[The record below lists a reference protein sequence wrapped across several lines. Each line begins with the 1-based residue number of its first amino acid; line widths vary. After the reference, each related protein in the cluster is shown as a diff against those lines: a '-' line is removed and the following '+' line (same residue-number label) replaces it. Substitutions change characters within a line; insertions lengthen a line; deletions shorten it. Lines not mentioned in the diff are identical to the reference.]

1 MTSVMGEWAINLT
14 GVDKVYA
21 GKVHALRGIEMRVRR
36 GEVFGLLGPNGA
48 GKSTLVKI
56 LMTVISPT
64 KADGTVLGNRVGHKP
79 TLAKVGYLP
88 EHHKFPEYLTG
99 EQVVDFY
106 AALAGVERATRRK
119 RTPELLELVGMKD
132 WAKTK
137 VKGYSKGMRQR
148 VGIAQALANDPDL
161 VVLDEPTDGVDP
173 VGRRDI
179 REMLT
184 RIKEQGKTVF
194 LNSHLLSELEMVCD
208 RVAILVQGKVAS
220 HGTID
225 ELTVKRQVYEIEVA
239 KSSSGDSDSLVAAL
253 QGGVGLRML
262 GGSVDESM
270 SGVNTGETNTNA
282 IAKRVG
288 ATGQLGTGEE
298 VAIDHDMIRVSTAD
312 AARIQPIIDTLRVR
326 GFAIKTVRSIRPS
339 LEDLFMEA
347 VTDPTTGKALSPG
360 AAKHGARP

>member
-1 MTSVMGEWAINLT
+1 MDEWAINLT

-64 KADGTVLGNRVGHKP
+64 KAEGTVLGSRVGHKP

-106 AALAGVERATRRK
+106 AALAGVDRATRRK
-119 RTPELLELVGMKD
+119 RTPQLLELVGMKD

-148 VGIAQALANDPDL
+148 VGIAQALANNPDL

-184 RIKEQGKTVF
+184 RIKEEGKTVF

-220 HGTID
+220 QGTIH

-239 KSSSGDSDSLVAAL
+239 KATQDDSPSLIAAL
-253 QGGVGLRML
+253 Q
-262 GGSVDESM
+262 
-270 SGVNTGETNTNA
+270 SGMNVKMITGKTEEAPTEA
-282 IAKRVG
+282 GDLAKRVG
-288 ATGQLGTGEE
+288 AAGQLSTGED
-298 VAIDHDMIRVSTAD
+298 VVVDHDTIKVSTAD
-312 AARIQPIIDTLRVR
+312 AGKIQPVLDTLRAR
-326 GFAIKTVRSIRPS
+326 GFVIKTVRSIRPS

-347 VTDPTTGKALSPG
+347 VTDPTTGKSLAPG
-360 AAKHGARP
+360 AAREGRRH

>member
-1 MTSVMGEWAINLT
+1 MKSVMDEWAINLT
-14 GVDKVYA
+14 GVDKVYS

-64 KADGTVLGNRVGHKP
+64 KADGTVLGHRVGHKP

-106 AALAGVERATRRK
+106 AALSGVDRATRRK
-119 RTPELLELVGMKD
+119 RTPQLLELVGMKD

-148 VGIAQALANDPDL
+148 VGIAQALSNNPDL

-184 RIKEQGKTVF
+184 RIKEEGKTVF

-220 HGTID
+220 HGTIH
-225 ELTVKRQVYEIEVA
+225 ELTDKRQVYEIEVA
-239 KSSSGDSDSLVAAL
+239 KAGHDDSASLIATL
-253 QGGVGLRML
+253 Q
-262 GGSVDESM
+262 
-270 SGVNTGETNTNA
+270 SGVNLKMLAGQTQNESVSNGDL
-282 IAKRVG
+282 AKRVG
-288 ATGQLGTGEE
+288 ATGQLSTGEN
-298 VAIDHDMIRVSTAD
+298 VTIDHDMIKVSTAD
-312 AARIQPIIDTLRVR
+312 PGKIQPLIDTLRSR
-326 GFAIKTVRSIRPS
+326 GFVIKTVRSIRPS

-347 VTDPTTGKALSPG
+347 VTDPTTGKSLAPG
-360 AAKHGARP
+360 AAKEATKRPWQSGRA